1 MQIKIIIIFK
11 NYILYLIVQSLSI
24 IFENIVVNHRINK
37 KYDYIISNPPIR
49 VGKETL
55 YKILFGAREH
65 LKDDGSLYFVIN
77 KEQGAKSVARDLEEI
92 YQVSII
98 DKNKGFY
105 IIKCKNK
112 TIY

>member
-1 MQIKIIIIFK
+1 MM
-11 NYILYLIVQSLSI
+11 
-24 IFENIVVNHRINK
+24 E
-37 KYDYIISNPPIR
+37 
-49 VGKETL
+49 
-55 YKILFGAREH
+55 
-65 LKDDGSLYFVIN
+65 VIN